1 MENNNFEKEALE
13 QSELQ
18 KSSPKPQDKPRQSDE
33 IPDFDSIDH
42 TDAEEVHHEPKKKSK
57 KILWSLAFVLIAAL
71 TVWAVTSQNESFSLV
86 SFVKFLGTL
95 DVKYVILAFLGMI
108 GFIVFEALAL
118 RTIGKSFGYKR
129 SIGRNFTYSSADIY
143 FSAITPSASGGQPAS
158 ALFMVQDGIPASMT
172 TVILIVNLVMYTFA
186 IIIIGLVSLVLSPS
200 VFLHFSTLSQI
211 LIIVG
216 CLVQVLIA
224 VFFILVLRHPKI
236 LYKICSFFLTI
247 LAKLHIIKNLA
258 AKKEGLGKSLKTYRR
273 YVHQIRGK
281 KWMLVRALI
290 FNILQ
295 RASLI
300 SVTVFAFLASGG
312 AVENAVEMWVLQSM
326 VVIGTNT
333 IPIPGAMGVSEFMMQ
348 DAFGMLMA
356 ETLAVNLMLLSRSV
370 SFYFCVIICG
380 LTFVIRCLL
389 SKYLNRKAVK

>member
-13 QSELQ
+13 SAELQ
-18 KSSPKPQDKPRQSDE
+18 ESLQKPQDKPPQSDD
-33 IPDFDSIDH
+33 IPDFDAIDH
-42 TDAEEVHHEPKKKSK
+42 SETHEENPAPKKKSK
-57 KILWSLAFVLIAAL
+57 KLLWSLAFVLIAVL
-71 TVWAVTSQNESFSLV
+71 TVWAVTSQNESFSIV
-86 SFVKFLGTL
+86 NFINFLGTL
-95 DVKYVILAFLGMI
+95 DLKFVIFAFLGMI

-129 SIGRNFTYSSADIY
+129 SVGRNFTYSSADIY

-158 ALFMVQDGIPASMT
+158 AIFMVQDGIPASMT

-186 IIIIGLVSLVLSPS
+186 ILFLGLLCLILSPT

-216 CLVQVLIA
+216 CLVQILIA

-258 AKKEGLGKSLKTYRR
+258 AKKDGLGKSLKTYRR

-281 KWMLVRALI
+281 KWMLVRAFI
-290 FNILQ
+290 FNVLQ

-312 AVENAVEMWVLQSM
+312 AVESAVEMWVLQSM
-326 VVIGTNT
+326 VVLGTNT
-333 IPIPGAMGVSEFMMQ
+333 VPIPGAMGVSEFMMQ

-356 ETLAVNLMLLSRSV
+356 ESLAVNLMLLSRSV